1 MGDSMVNWYY
11 VVGSDRVG
19 PVSAAALQVLFLN
32 GEINTDTYVWK
43 KGFANWE
50 RLKEVTELK
59 FDKPIEDVKV
69 AESVPYEIKA
79 PVQKEKKE
87 ITREINLAQLRAED
101 KESPEVRFS
110 FDWNTIN
117 QNEELIFIKIGKD
130 RRHFS
135 DEIYGPYSLV
145 ELKEALAEKRVN
157 LHTLV
162 YSPGMS
168 SWTKIQDT
176 PINDDYIGISLS
188 GISLFENPLLMIFE
202 SSPLPL
208 ITIVKKSGVKDAV
221 LLGAGPFVELQ
232 NKIVK
237 ATLYNG
243 NEMKVK
249 NIQVKILNYNKKT
262 QSIECQFIDLDSEVK
277 KIMLN
282 HAV

>member
-1 MGDSMVNWYY
+1 
-11 VVGSDRVG
+11 
-19 PVSAAALQVLFLN
+19 VSAAALQVLFLN

-50 RLKEVTELK
+50 RLKDVTELK
-59 FDKPIEDVKV
+59 LDTPIEEVEV
-69 AESVPYEIKA
+69 IPQ
-79 PVQKEKKE
+79 QKQNKLDMILENTVEEKWDLHTPAKKE
-87 ITREINLAQLRAED
+87 ITREINLAQLRAEE

-117 QNEELIFIKIGKD
+117 QNEELFFIKIGKD
-130 RRHFS
+130 RRNSS

-162 YSPGMS
+162 YSAGMS
-168 SWTKIQDT
+168 SWTKLQDT
-176 PINDDYIGISLS
+176 PINDDYIGMSLS
-188 GISLFENPLLMIFE
+188 GITLYENPLLMVFD

-208 ITIVKKSGVKDAV
+208 ITIVKKAGVKEAV

-232 NKIVK
+232 NKMVK
-237 ATLYNG
+237 ATLYVG
-243 NEMKVK
+243 NEMKAK
-249 NIQVKILNYNKKT
+249 NIKVKILTYDKKT
-262 QSIECQFIDLDSEVK
+262 QSIECQFIVIDSEVK
-277 KIMLN
+277 KIMQN